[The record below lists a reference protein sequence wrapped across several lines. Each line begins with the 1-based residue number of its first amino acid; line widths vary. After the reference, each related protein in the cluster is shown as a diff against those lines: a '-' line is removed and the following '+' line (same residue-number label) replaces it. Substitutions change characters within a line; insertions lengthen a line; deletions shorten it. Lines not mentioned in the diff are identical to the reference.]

1 MSDFTNKFSNRE
13 VFLSII
19 QDTRRPKQAG
29 TRKGKKPDTGKP
41 KQPGIFPVKYR
52 ITYQRKSVYYP
63 SGFDMTEKDWEALP
77 GTRKEELKEL
87 RKYIIDG
94 FEVIKDHVNKLIEA
108 DTFTLEALNT
118 RMKKGSKT
126 SLLDAFDSRIEELR
140 GKGQIGTATHY
151 HCAKKCIEGFMQ
163 TDLKKT
169 DIKFSEVTSDWLK
182 RFEKHMLKD
191 HKSFTTVS
199 MYMRALRAII
209 NEAKKRGIITSSQYP
224 FNDYQIP
231 TTKGRK
237 MALTVSQ
244 IKQILD
250 HSLTLDIDQRYRDL
264 WFFSYLCNG
273 INMND
278 LLRLKYTDIQNGE
291 IYYHRLKTIRTSRDK
306 TEIVATLLPEMEHII
321 DRWGTKG
328 KYIFEGLEKADT
340 PAEERRL
347 IQNITRAVNERMGK
361 IGNALGFG
369 PISTYTARHSFAT
382 VLKRSGAS
390 IAFISESLGHSDLKT
405 TQNYLDSFEQK
416 ERAKNAAHLVS
427 FGENPK
433 EKNE

>member
-19 QDTRRPKQAG
+19 QDTRRPKQCG
-29 TRKGKKPDTGKP
+29 TRKSNKPDSGQP

-63 SGFDMTEKDWEALP
+63 SGFDMTEKEWEALP

-87 RKYIIDG
+87 RKHILDG
-94 FEVIKDHVNKLIEA
+94 FELIKDHVNKLIEE

-118 RMKKGSKT
+118 RMKKGTKT
-126 SLLDAFDSRIEELR
+126 SLIAAFDSRIEELKS
-140 GKGQIGTATHY
+140 KGQIGTATY
-151 HCAKKCIEGFMQ
+151 YQCARNCIEKFMQ
-163 TDLKKT
+163 ADLKKT

-191 HKSFTTVS
+191 EKSYTTVS
-199 MYMRALRAII
+199 MYMRALRAIV
-209 NEAKKRGIITSSQYP
+209 NEAKKRGIITPSQYP
-224 FNDYQIP
+224 FIDYTIP
-231 TTKGRK
+231 TAKGRK

-250 HSLTLDIDQRYRDL
+250 HPLTLDIDQQYRDL

-291 IYYHRLKTIRTSRDK
+291 IHYHRLKTIRTSSDK
-306 TEIVATLLPEMEHII
+306 TKIVAAMLPDMERII
-321 DRWGTKG
+321 KRWGSKG
-328 KYIFEGLEKADT
+328 EYIFEGIENAGT

-347 IQNITRAVNERMGK
+347 IQNITRAINERMGK
-361 IGNALGFG
+361 IGNTLGFG

-390 IAFISESLGHSDLKT
+390 IAFISESLGHSDLNT
-405 TQNYLDSFEQK
+405 TQNYLDSFEK
-416 ERAKNAAHLVS
+416 EERAKNAANLVN
-427 FGENPK
+427 FQEP
-433 EKNE
+433 

>member
-19 QDTRRPKQAG
+19 QDTRRPKQTG
-29 TRKGKKPDTGKP
+29 TRKSKKPDTGQP

-63 SGFDMTEKDWEALP
+63 SGFDMTEKEWEALP

-87 RKYIIDG
+87 RKHILDG
-94 FEVIKDHVNKLIEA
+94 FELIKDHVNKLIEA
-108 DTFTLEALNT
+108 DTFTLEALNK
-118 RMKKGSKT
+118 RMKKGTKT
-126 SLLDAFDSRIEELR
+126 SLLAAFDSRIGGLKS
-140 GKGQIGTATHY
+140 KGQIGTATHY
-151 HCAKKCIEGFMQ
+151 NSAKKCIEGFMKA
-163 TDLKKT
+163 DLKKT
-169 DIKFSEVTSDWLK
+169 DIKFSEVTPDWLK

-191 HKSFTTVS
+191 EKSYTTVS
-199 MYMRALRAII
+199 MYMRALRAIV
-209 NEAKKRGIITSSQYP
+209 NEGQMSGIITPSQYP
-224 FNDYQIP
+224 FKDYQMP

-237 MALTVSQ
+237 MALTLAQ
-244 IKQILD
+244 IKQVID
-250 HSLTLDIDQRYRDL
+250 YPLTQDIDRKFRDL

-291 IYYHRLKTIRTSRDK
+291 IHYHRLKTINTSRDK
-306 TEIVATLLPEMEHII
+306 TEIVVTMLPEMERII
-321 DRWGTKG
+321 QRWGSKG
-328 KYIFEGLEKADT
+328 KYIFEGLENADT
-340 PAEERRL
+340 PTEQRRL
-347 IQNITRAVNERMGK
+347 VQNITRKVNERMGK
-361 IGNALGFG
+361 IGKVLGLG
-369 PISTYTARHSFAT
+369 PISTYWARHSFAT

-405 TQNYLDSFEQK
+405 TQNYLDSFEQE

-427 FGENPK
+427 FEEIPK
-433 EKNE
+433 MNSE